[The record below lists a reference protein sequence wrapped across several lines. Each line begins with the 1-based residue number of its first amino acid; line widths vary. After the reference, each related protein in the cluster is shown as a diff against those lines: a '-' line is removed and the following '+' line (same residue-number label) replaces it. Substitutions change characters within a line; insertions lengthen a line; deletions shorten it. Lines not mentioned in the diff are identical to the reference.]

1 MENAIIFDRTAF
13 KERTM
18 NTLTKDNEKMR
29 EIISILMESTL
40 YLDLTLEERSILIKS
55 LLGA

>member
-1 MENAIIFDRTAF
+1 MNA
-13 KERTM
+13 
-18 NTLTKDNEKMR
+18 LTKDNEKMR

-40 YLDLTLEERSILIKS
+40 YLELTLEERSILIKS